1 MRWCETSTPSSVKR
15 DCLGVA
21 ETIAW
26 GLLLF
31 LFLFFTSLSSPFI
44 FIIILNGGSRFLL
57 FIFITLSGS
66 EFVWGC
72 FFAFIRTLHSL
83 WSIVS
88 TFRSRLVAIRTWHIC
103 QPTWQEVSNPSYLSF
118 SRCRL
123 KTTCFLFR
131 VYSMFVISRER
142 RLPPRSRCKSQP
154 FPPSVSFLT
163 PFFFHLRFLRVF
175 YQVFCSPTPL
185 SFMFHQKIPP
195 SLVNVLSA
203 MLVFWRLLFF
213 AGLRRKVKLKL

>member
-1 MRWCETSTPSSVKR
+1 MLANEQSEARIDPEIDWPEWRQRRKTDTRLPSRNFETLFHVCCPRKPNMRWCETSTPSSVKR

-118 SRCRL
+118 SRYRL
-123 KTTCFLFR
+123 KTTCF
-131 VYSMFVISRER
+131 
-142 RLPPRSRCKSQP
+142 
-154 FPPSVSFLT
+154 
-163 PFFFHLRFLRVF
+163 
-175 YQVFCSPTPL
+175 VFCSECTPCL
-185 SFMFHQKIPP
+185 WYLANDDCHLAVVVK
-195 SLVNVLSA
+195 VNR
-203 MLVFWRLLFF
+203 FRLPFLF
-213 AGLRRKVKLKL
+213 